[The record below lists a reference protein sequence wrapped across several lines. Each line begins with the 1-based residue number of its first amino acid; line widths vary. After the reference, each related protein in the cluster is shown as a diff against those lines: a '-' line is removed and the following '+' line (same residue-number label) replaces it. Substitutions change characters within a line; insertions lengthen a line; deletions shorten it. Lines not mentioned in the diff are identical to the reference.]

1 MSSSALT
8 SSRSLQI
15 SLGSTPVK
23 KKSGST
29 PSNAPRLGHRDIK
42 EAMARELEDEIVGGM
57 PVREFFSQFLAV
69 DEQHLPAVLSSISDT
84 YFDGVPSRSKS
95 VAEAKAKEEEKTS
108 FVEDDLEDDPEEEEE
123 ILPSGIP
130 EPPPVTAEEKE
141 KRKQR
146 RVKEKDMYAKLASL
160 QVAVY
165 ILLLKRSQFT
175 RLLLYESPRSWATN
189 WTPLTRLVA
198 PIKTRKRTGNPIYLS
213 MKRMLFV
220 DTKSRK
226 RKPAARVQHLK
237 L

>member
-1 MSSSALT
+1 
-8 SSRSLQI
+8 
-15 SLGSTPVK
+15 VK
-23 KKSGST
+23 KKSSST

-69 DEQHLPAVLSSISDT
+69 DEQHLPAALSSISDT

-95 VAEAKAKEEEKTS
+95 EAKAKEEEKTS

-123 ILPSGIP
+123 ILPSGIA

-165 ILLLKRSQFT
+165 ILLLKRSRFT
-175 RLLLYESPRSWATN
+175 RLLLYESPRSWETN
-189 WTPLTRLVA
+189 WTPLTRLVV
-198 PIKTRKRTGNPIYLS
+198 PTKTRRRTGNPIYLS
-213 MKRMLFV
+213 MKQTLFV
-220 DTKSRK
+220 DMKSQK
-226 RKPAARVQHLK
+226 RKLAARVQHLS